1 MGETLKKEVSVER
14 GEEREEGEKTKV
26 EKDGESQ
33 GGVKAFSWL
42 GVEQERG
49 CRESSLFS
57 DAETAVRWFSASP
70 WACLWLQAG

>member
-1 MGETLKKEVSVER
+1 MLKKEVSVER
-14 GEEREEGEKTKV
+14 GEGRKEGEETKV

-33 GGVKAFSWL
+33 GVGGVKAFSWL

-57 DAETAVRWFSASP
+57 DAQTDVR
-70 WACLWLQAG
+70 